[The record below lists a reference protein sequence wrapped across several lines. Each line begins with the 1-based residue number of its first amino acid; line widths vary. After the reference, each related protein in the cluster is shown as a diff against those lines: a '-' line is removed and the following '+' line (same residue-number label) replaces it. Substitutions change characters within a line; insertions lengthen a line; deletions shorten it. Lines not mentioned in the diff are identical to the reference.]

1 MSSRYQIT
9 EKRMSDAI
17 NAFHNGDYTNPT
29 AAARAF
35 GVSAKTV
42 HRSLDGRASKS
53 SRLPSNRALNLELEQ
68 ALRDYIQR
76 LDEQNVSAKV
86 SMIRAVANY
95 ILTKSHSDYLTPPL
109 SREGHFIQLWY
120 ITYPL
125 LVCDVNPVCDV
136 HLICV
141 VRAICI

>member
-9 EKRMSDAI
+9 EERISDAI

-42 HRSLDGRASKS
+42 HRRLDGRASKS
-53 SRLPSNRALNLELEQ
+53 SRLPSNRALSLEQEQ
-68 ALRDYIQR
+68 ALRDYIRR

-86 SMIRAVANY
+86 SMIRAAANY
-95 ILTKSHSDYLTPPL
+95 ILTKSHSDHLTPPPQVSPVWTKRFL
-109 SREGHFIQLWY
+109 DR
-120 ITYPL
+120 
-125 LVCDVNPVCDV
+125 NP
-136 HLICV
+136 
-141 VRAICI
+141 